1 MTAFPTPLNEVDASR
16 RHAAQPW
23 LHGGLE
29 LVRLEQSNSSSSPR
43 GDAPTF
49 VAPAPRTRTMMSPP
63 PAPAVARRSSAS
75 SLIFLID
82 KIDKIQRRI
91 EKLQD
96 SQGGSQQNLED
107 LSSMADGA
115 PGGSW
120 WPSLLVFR
128 CTRSHGEVGKTERR
142 RRRATCLRDSSAR
155 MTTGTAGISRRP
167 TAGAA
172 VRGGAPPAGIQRL
185 DEVLEV
191 RLDAVV
197 LVVPSICSS
206 GCRGGWTLAV
216 KRVAAA
222 AGGGAFRH
230 PILGGR

>member
-43 GDAPTF
+43 GDAPTA
-49 VAPAPRTRTMMSPP
+49 VAPAPRTRTMTSPP

-120 WPSLLVFR
+120 WPSLLAFR
-128 CTRSHGEVGKTERR
+128 CTRSHGEVGETER

-197 LVVPSICSS
+197 LVVP
-206 GCRGGWTLAV
+206 
-216 KRVAAA
+216 
-222 AGGGAFRH
+222 
-230 PILGGR
+230 